1 MRGVEQIPWL
11 YDAFMALVE
20 ARGFKRWRRWL
31 ATGAEGRVLDVGAGT
46 GRNLPLYGDGS
57 WVVALEPDLGMLR
70 SARGRANGARLV
82 VGDAQALPFS
92 DDSFDTAVSGL
103 VFCSVP
109 DPEAGLGEVRR
120 VLRSDGTLRMLEH
133 VRSEWRWFA
142 RVQDL
147 VQPIYTVIAG
157 GCHPN
162 RRTETTV
169 QEAGFEIEPGSRR
182 ARGMMRRFVAR
193 PVDAEGPGGLGA

>member
-20 ARGFKRWRRWL
+20 ARGFGRWRRWL
-31 ATGAEGRVLDVGAGT
+31 VDGAEGRVLDVGTGT
-46 GRNLPLYGDGS
+46 GRNLPLYGNGTE
-57 WVVALEPDLGMLR
+57 VVALEPDLGMLKA
-70 SARGRANGARLV
+70 ARGRSNGAHLV
-82 VGDAQALPFS
+82 VGDAQALPFV

-109 DPEAGLGEVRR
+109 DPQAGLREVRR
-120 VLRSDGTLRMLEH
+120 VLRNKGMLRMLEH

-147 VQPIYTVIAG
+147 VQPVYTAIAG

-162 RRTETTV
+162 RRTEETV
-169 QEAGFEIEPGSRR
+169 RAAGFEIDPTSRR

-193 PVDAEGPGGLGA
+193 PVGDRSVSDPV